1 MAEILQAFLQNTFA
15 RNIKDSFNQEVTLD
29 GYCAFL
35 DFWVAWLLL
44 QPGFLLK
51 SNVGFKGELKKVV

>member
-1 MAEILQAFLQNTFA
+1 MRLLDASATINKT
-15 RNIKDSFNQEVTLD
+15 SFNQEVTFN

-44 QPGFLLK
+44 QPGFLL
-51 SNVGFKGELKKVV
+51 GQM